1 MLGVA
6 GGFGDV
12 FDRVRAAA
20 IGDRLAA
27 LGRCSEVSGE
37 KVATELA
44 ALREAAGG
52 EIERDGDG
60 CQDHA
65 EGLTT
70 EADLDAVR
78 RVGDSDGLVS
88 ESGNRGGGHDSGEV
102 SKSRTPRRSE
112 VGEAF
117 CGRSRVVARWCGNY
131 FFLGFGDSTLAT
143 GDLLT

>member
-12 FDRVRAAA
+12 FDRVGAAA
-20 IGDRLAA
+20 IGDRFAA
-27 LGRCSEVSGE
+27 LGRCGEIRGE
-37 KVATELA
+37 KMATELA

-65 EGLTT
+65 EGLAT
-70 EADLDAVR
+70 EADFDAVR
-78 RVGDSDGLVS
+78 GVGDSDGLVS

-112 VGEAF
+112 SARRLAGWRGE
-117 CGRSRVVARWCGNY
+117 SRG
-131 FFLGFGDSTLAT
+131 LD
-143 GDLLT
+143 